1 MYIFAKNTWR
11 RKRRHRCRLGRVRY
25 TYYNYSVQVGA
36 KLPFDGQVST
46 PQPHVRS
53 RIQRVA
59 SRRSK
64 CQDQSSKALVLYGM
78 IKSPYNWYTGNYD

>member
-1 MYIFAKNTWR
+1 MYIFAKNTWH

-46 PQPHVRS
+46 PQPHVRIANTTRS
-53 RIQRVA
+53 FA
-59 SRRSK
+59 SK
-64 CQDQSSKALVLYGM
+64 QNVKTKVQSTSFIWDDKISLQLVYREL
-78 IKSPYNWYTGNYD
+78 